1 MLHLPKLNI
10 YPENNL
16 EIICRN
22 CKYKYA
28 VVHGEV
34 LAFYVRLEQPAG
46 DNFRSRYR
54 WIYELRL
61 VTALGVKVL
70 QFLTTSRTQSF
81 LATVGVTKSPDK
93 AGQPS
98 LEGSLSPTDS
108 RVVQGCPALSRKNL
122 GDRVNVLYPMKRDT
136 VLKNIMCIQNLTTEK
151 TCVLFHRKDI
161 LFFRALAIIFP
172 TTLAAILANL
182 SPSGT
187 GKLLIAGS
195 LPLDIAAATFVVRIT
210 DFRERNKYNL
220 ARLSYEQKLLKDH
233 YELNQRLQELRQEQK
248 ADQLMIEQL
257 RSLRQKM
264 IKVQTDLYT
273 NRAATVSRGIDALE
287 KQMELTQTLITG
299 YAQTTNILLI
309 EYRTSTLAQQ
319 LPGDITSQVLSKM
332 EELKAIEAMK
342 ADLIL
347 LVNPQKLLESELNQ
361 E

>member
-34 LAFYVRLEQPAG
+34 SAFGVRLEQPTG
-46 DNFRSRYR
+46 DGIRSRYR
-54 WIYELRL
+54 WTYELRL
-61 VTALGVKVL
+61 TTALGVKVL

-81 LATVGVTKSPDK
+81 LATVGDK
-93 AGQPS
+93 
-98 LEGSLSPTDS
+98 
-108 RVVQGCPALSRKNL
+108 
-122 GDRVNVLYPMKRDT
+122 VNVLYPMKRDT

-161 LFFRALAIIFP
+161 LFFRALATILP

-182 SPSGT
+182 SPSAT

-299 YAQTTNILLI
+299 YVETTSILLI

-342 ADLIL
+342 ADCKDSGCRKRNKRRIRIAMT
-347 LVNPQKLLESELNQ
+347 NMCA
-361 E
+361 